1 MNSYVHKSA
10 KECLRAHRG
19 GLTDWDGWVQG
30 TERFVSGSHEFSR
43 EVRTSDEVSS
53 RIAGSSRIREYSS
66 YITPSKLRSPKKRNF
81 PVIRSSPN
89 QSGAGEVQSWGSFA
103 LNRNPKT

>member
-30 TERFVSGSHEFSR
+30 TESFVSGSQGVSR
-43 EVRTSDEVSS
+43 KSGHRIKVLHVLLVS
-53 RIAGSSRIREYSS
+53 RA
-66 YITPSKLRSPKKRNF
+66 
-81 PVIRSSPN
+81 
-89 QSGAGEVQSWGSFA
+89 
-103 LNRNPKT
+103 